1 MTNKMPQTIAAGLI
15 GISLMVAGA
24 GCAPTP
30 PTATQPPT
38 VAPQANATPQPNTTQ
53 PPNVTP
59 QPSST
64 PQSNAIQTFSCT
76 GRKTNGW
83 EYDAKFLDGRFT
95 QITWTRSGQPTYV
108 SPLTFDRNNDQGQ
121 PIYRGSFQAAT
132 AISLVDLGKG
142 NVRPGSEVSVGTEE
156 WGWARGTCAIA
167 K

>member
-1 MTNKMPQTIAAGLI
+1 MTNKMTQTIAAGLT
-15 GISLMVAGA
+15 GISLMVASA
-24 GCAPTP
+24 GCSP
-30 PTATQPPT
+30 TQPNVT
-38 VAPQANATPQPNTTQ
+38 PQASATPQPPVTQ
-53 PPNVTP
+53 QPNVAP

-76 GRKTNGW
+76 GRKSNGW
-83 EYDAKFLDGRFT
+83 DYDAKFLDGRFT
-95 QITWTRSGQPTYV
+95 QITWTRSGQPPYV

-132 AISLVDLGKG
+132 AISLVDLGRG